1 MNAFDNVKGIRTTTD
16 DPSQCTL
23 FFIVKI
29 TITKTR
35 IHGCNDHRLL
45 SSALCGLAI
54 IRTNKVWRQ
63 DCMPS
68 HLAYFTDYF

>member
-23 FFIVKI
+23 LFIVKI

-54 IRTNKVWRQ
+54 IRTNKV
-63 DCMPS
+63 
-68 HLAYFTDYF
+68 